1 MCHVSV
7 GHVARAVEEAGI
19 PTVTIMTRAF
29 AHRSTEMMI
38 PRSLVVNH
46 PMGHSLGAAFDVER
60 QSAVL
65 SAALDLL
72 ESAPSKGTVAEFGQA
87 FRLKP

>member
-1 MCHVSV
+1 VSV

-29 AHRSTEMMI
+29 AHRATEMMI

-46 PMGHSLGAAFDVER
+46 PMGHSMGAALDAERQSEVLVAAFDV
-60 QSAVL
+60 
-65 SAALDLL
+65 L
-72 ESAPSKGTVAEFGQA
+72 ESATASGTTVEFGPA
-87 FRLKP
+87 FRPRP